1 LYNITLTPILRYE
14 IIVAQ
19 KKDEGMAYLRRRLSK
34 SDPKVNCFCEDAE
47 GTLWFKNRLVVPKK
61 AALNKKIWDEAH
73 KSMYSIHLG
82 STNMYH
88 DLR

>member
-1 LYNITLTPILRYE
+1 
-14 IIVAQ
+14 
-19 KKDEGMAYLRRRLSK
+19 
-34 SDPKVNCFCEDAE
+34 
-47 GTLWFKNRLVVPKK
+47 VPKK
-61 AALNKKIWDEAH
+61 AALNKKICDEAH